1 MLVIVKAFCTTLYT
15 TVNKKAWINRNFIKY
30 IVSNYIEYGMTLAN
44 MYIMIKRTYL
54 LNRNAMDIENFA
66 ASVNKTTLAGL

>member
-30 IVSNYIEYGMTLAN
+30 IVSNLIWYDIGKYVYYDQKN
-44 MYIMIKRTYL
+44 IPIKQKC
-54 LNRNAMDIENFA
+54 N
-66 ASVNKTTLAGL
+66 GH